1 MKLTFLGA
9 TREVGRSAILAETM
23 GKRLLFDYG
32 VMLGAEPSFPAYVP
46 AKAVDL
52 ALLSHAHL
60 DHSGAIP
67 LFFLYEKARVMST
80 SLSFSTSEILLRD
93 FIKLSGY
100 MLPFEILEVHNMF
113 REREE
118 VMYREALEEDHVGI
132 EFLDAGHIPGS
143 AMILVNGDKRVLYT
157 GDFSTV
163 ESRLLN
169 PADEPP
175 IDVDAVV
182 IEATYG
188 REDNP
193 KRKAL
198 EEEFIRELEEVVMN
212 GGIALVPAFSV
223 GRSQEI
229 LCILAAH
236 NFKHPVALDGM
247 AVKILRMYLD
257 NTDFVKDPSLLS
269 RAANRIEP
277 VVGRKKRMGVLENPG
292 VIVSPAGML
301 SGGPAA
307 YYMERLAGN
316 SGDAVFLVS
325 FQIPGTPGDVL
336 LSENR
341 YVLGGRDRRVD
352 ALVKQFKFS
361 SHCGRLELH
370 KFLERFDSG
379 TKVFVVH
386 GEEES
391 CLELVRWAREELS
404 LDAVAPQAG
413 QSFEF

>member
-1 MKLTFLGA
+1 LKLTFLGA
-9 TREVGRSAILAETM
+9 TREVGRSAILAETSD
-23 GKRLLFDYG
+23 KRLLLDYG
-32 VMLGAEPSFPAYVP
+32 VKPGAEPSFPAYVP
-46 AKAVDL
+46 AKDIDL

-80 SLSFSTSEILLRD
+80 SLSFGISQILLED

-100 MLPFEILEVHNMF
+100 LLPFEFLEVYNMF

-118 VMYREALEEDHVGI
+118 VAYREALEEDHLGI

-143 AMILVNGDKRVLYT
+143 GMILVNGDKRLLYT

-169 PADEPP
+169 PADQPP
-175 IDVDAVV
+175 TDVDAIV

-188 REDNP
+188 REDHP
-193 KRKAL
+193 QRKAV
-198 EEEFIRELEEVVMN
+198 EEEFIREVEEVVLD
-212 GGIALVPAFSV
+212 GGRVLVPAFSV
-223 GRSQEI
+223 ARAQEV
-229 LCILAAH
+229 LCIFAAH

-247 AVKILRMYLD
+247 AVKILNIYLD
-257 NTDFVKDPSLLS
+257 NKDFIKDPSLLS
-269 RAANRIEP
+269 RAANRTEP
-277 VVGRKKRMGVLENPG
+277 IVSRKKRRRLLENPG

-307 YYMERLAGN
+307 YYMERVAGN
-316 SGDAVFLVS
+316 SRDAVFLVS
-325 FQIPGTPGDVL
+325 FQIPGTPGELL

-341 YVLGGRDRRVD
+341 YILEGKDRKVN

-361 SHCGRLELH
+361 SHSGRKDLH
-370 KFLERFDSG
+370 EFLKRFDAG

-391 CLELVRWAREELS
+391 CLDMARWAQQELS
-404 LDAVAPQAG
+404 LEAVAPKAG
-413 QSFEF
+413 QSFEV

>member
-9 TREVGRSAILAETM
+9 TRQVGRSAILAETM
-23 GKRLLFDYG
+23 GKRLLLDYG
-32 VMLGAEPSFPAYVP
+32 VKLGGEPSFPAYVP
-46 AKAVDL
+46 AKDVDL
-52 ALLSHAHL
+52 TLLSHAHL

-67 LFFLYEKARVMST
+67 LFFLYKKARVVST

-100 MLPFEILEVHNMF
+100 LLPFEFLEVYHMF

-118 VMYREALEEDHVGI
+118 VAYREALEEDGVEI
-132 EFLDAGHIPGS
+132 ELLDAGHIPGS
-143 AMILVNGDKRVLYT
+143 SMILVNGDKRLLYT
-157 GDFSTV
+157 GDFSTI
-163 ESRLLN
+163 ESRLLS
-169 PADEPP
+169 PADQPP
-175 IDVDAVV
+175 IDVDTVI

-193 KRKAL
+193 QRKPL
-198 EEEFIRELEEVVMN
+198 EEEFIREIEEVVMN
-212 GGIALVPAFSV
+212 GGRVLVPAFSV

-236 NFKHPVALDGM
+236 NLKHPVALDGM

-257 NTDFVKDPSLLS
+257 NSDFIKDPSLLS
-269 RAANRIEP
+269 RAANRTEP
-277 VVGRKKRMGVLENPG
+277 VRGRKKRRSMLENPG

-307 YYMERLAGN
+307 YYMRRIAGN
-316 SGDAVFLVS
+316 SRDAVFLVS

-336 LSENR
+336 LNENR
-341 YVLGGRDRRVD
+341 YILEGEDTRVK
-352 ALVKQFKFS
+352 ARVKQFKFS
-361 SHCGRLELH
+361 SHSGREDLH
-370 KFLERFDSG
+370 EFLRRFNPG

-391 CLELVRWAREELS
+391 CLDLVRWARDELS
-404 LDAVAPQAG
+404 LEAVAPEAG
-413 QSFEF
+413 QSFEV

>member
-1 MKLTFLGA
+1 LKLTFLGA

-23 GKRLLFDYG
+23 GKRALLDYG
-32 VMLGAEPSFPAYVP
+32 VKLGGEPSFPAYVP

-52 ALLSHAHL
+52 TLLSHAHL

-80 SLSFSTSEILLRD
+80 RLSFSTSEILLKD

-100 MLPFEILEVHNMF
+100 MLPFEYLEVHNMF

-118 VMYREALEEDHVGI
+118 VAYGEALEEDHVGI

-143 AMILVNGDKRVLYT
+143 SMILVNGDKRLLYT

-169 PADEPP
+169 SADQPP
-175 IDVDAVV
+175 TDVDAVV

-193 KRKAL
+193 QRKTL
-198 EEEFIRELEEVVMN
+198 EEEFIREIEGVVMN
-212 GGIALVPAFSV
+212 GGRVLVPAFSV
-223 GRSQEI
+223 ARSQEI

-236 NFKHPVALDGM
+236 NLKHHVALDGM
-247 AVKILRMYLD
+247 AVKILRMYLE
-257 NTDFVKDPSLLS
+257 NTDFIKDPSLLS
-269 RAANRIEP
+269 RAANRVEQ
-277 VVGRKKRMGVLENPG
+277 VVGRRKRQSQLESPG

-307 YYMERLAGN
+307 YYMRRIAGN
-316 SGDAVFLVS
+316 SRNAVFLVS

-336 LSENR
+336 LNENR
-341 YVLGGRDRRVD
+341 YILEGKDTKVK
-352 ALVKQFKFS
+352 AAVKQFKFS
-361 SHCGRLELH
+361 SHCGREDLH
-370 KFLERFDSG
+370 EFLRRFDPG

-404 LDAVAPQAG
+404 LEAVAPESG